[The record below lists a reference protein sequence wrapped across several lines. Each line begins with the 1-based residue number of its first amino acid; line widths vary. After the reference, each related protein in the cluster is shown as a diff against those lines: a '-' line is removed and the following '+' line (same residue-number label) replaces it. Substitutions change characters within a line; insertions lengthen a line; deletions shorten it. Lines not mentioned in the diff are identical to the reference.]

1 MKRTPKN
8 LKKVKVRQ
16 TRITQASANNIH
28 PKGQVLLLTKIKK
41 P

>member
-1 MKRTPKN
+1 MKRTPKK

-16 TRITQASANNIH
+16 TRIVQAGTSSIH
-28 PKGQVLLLTKIKK
+28 TKGQVLLLTKIKK